1 MNSINR
7 LYSGVLILRVTREE
21 LEMLAMD
28 AVCACWYYDLADTL
42 EETPDA
48 DLIRIIEREPCT
60 ACE

>member
-1 MNSINR
+1 MKPINY
-7 LYSGVLILRVTREE
+7 LYPSVPIIRVSREE
-21 LEMLAMD
+21 LEVLALN

-48 DLIRIIEREPCT
+48 DLVRIIEREPCT